1 MAVFSKVSA
10 GLAQISETSRFR
22 DRDKTETLA
31 IRDQDQGAE
40 TRDLQK
46 MVLRPRPRPRP
57 GLETTTL
64 KIIHKSVNQSVKIL
78 ILDLYLHYDLFICQN
93 IIVKL
98 TGIS

>member
-64 KIIHKSVNQSVKIL
+64 DCVQYYNYTL
-78 ILDLYLHYDLFICQN
+78 QN
-93 IIVKL
+93 YPFSHRML
-98 TGIS
+98 LSR

>member
-1 MAVFSKVSA
+1 MAGFSKVSA

-46 MVLRPRPRPRP
+46 MVLRPRPRP

-64 KIIHKSVNQSVKIL
+64 LPRQLLKIDTTSSM
-78 ILDLYLHYDLFICQN
+78 
-93 IIVKL
+93 
-98 TGIS
+98 